1 LPCNCDLWLRNT
13 AGGPVSV
20 KLALAFSPADML
32 PSLTG
37 SPDVEVKFEDAD
49 ASWYGVWAQ
58 QAARDA
64 SFNVTNDS
72 GYTTVRLGASSV
84 DLDPVA
90 MAGCESRS
98 PTGSI
103 SAPYGTFL
111 NLDMQATLTDAE
123 GRLVAND
130 TGQCS
135 QLDSHPTIRSD
146 GSGGDASDAGPPQ

>member
-1 LPCNCDLWLRNT
+1 M
-13 AGGPVSV
+13 SV
-20 KLALAFSPADML
+20 KLALAFSPADMV

-49 ASWYGVWAQ
+49 ASWYGVWAP

-64 SFNVTNDS
+64 SFNVTNDT

-84 DLDPVA
+84 NLDSVA

-111 NLDMQATLTDAE
+111 NLDMQATLTDSA

-130 TGQCS
+130 SGQCS
-135 QLDSHPTIRSD
+135 QLDSHPTIRS
-146 GSGGDASDAGPPQ
+146 GGFAGDASDAGPPQ